1 MEPGQE
7 TFLHFWF
14 ILLNMSNLDKFQ
26 SVIILFAAALGLLLG
41 QFDWFSIHGDKFIV
55 PFLMLMLTIVFLN
68 VPLKEMR
75 EAFKNFRFSSLSLG
89 MNFIW
94 TPLFAWMLGFLFLK
108 DHPDLW
114 VGFIMLLVTPC
125 TDWYLVFTQMAGGN
139 VTLAATL
146 LPWHLILQLLLLPLY
161 LFLFAGKLVPIDLS
175 ILLQSVFLVLVIPL
189 ILAIL
194 LDKIFSVIKGETW
207 LKKVFL
213 PRIAPLQLIFLCL
226 AITAMFSSQGKAII
240 ANPTSTL
247 VLIPPL
253 IIFYL
258 SNLFLSMKTCKL
270 AKIEKTDSIGFSF
283 STLARNSPIALA
295 IAVTAFPERPAIALA
310 LVIGP
315 LIELPVMA
323 LFVNFFKIRTNRN
336 NLEAN

>member
-1 MEPGQE
+1 
-7 TFLHFWF
+7 
-14 ILLNMSNLDKFQ
+14 MSILDKFQ
-26 SVIILFAAALGLLLG
+26 SIIILSVAALGLLLG
-41 QFDWFSIHGDKFIV
+41 QVEWFSIHGDKFIV

-68 VPLKEMR
+68 VPLKEMKK
-75 EAFKNFRFSSLSLG
+75 AFKNFRFSSLSLG

-94 TPLFAWMLGFLFLK
+94 TPVFAWMLGFIFLK

-161 LFLFAGKLVPIDLS
+161 LFLFAGALVPINLN
-175 ILLQSVFLVLVIPL
+175 ILLQSVLLVLVIPL

-194 LDKIFSVIKGETW
+194 LEKIFSVLKGETW
-207 LKKVFL
+207 LKDVFL
-213 PRIAPLQLIFLCL
+213 PSIGPLQLIFLCL

-240 ANPTSTL
+240 ANPASTL
-247 VLIPPL
+247 LLIPPL
-253 IIFYL
+253 IVFYL
-258 SNLFLSMKTCKL
+258 SNLFLSIKTCKL
-270 AKIEKTDSIGFSF
+270 ARIEKAASIGFSF

-295 IAVTAFPERPAIALA
+295 IAVTAFPERPTIALA

-315 LIELPVMA
+315 LIELPAMA
-323 LFVNFFKIRTNRN
+323 LFASLFKFKMK
-336 NLEAN
+336 